1 MNVDSALI
9 NDRSI
14 VTQSKSVSFINNS
27 LIYLFIVIMLL
38 MRVIMRVILF
48 KIFEDKELLL
58 LLSHKEKDL
67 FNFKNYIER

>member
-1 MNVDSALI
+1 
-9 NDRSI
+9 
-14 VTQSKSVSFINNS
+14 
-27 LIYLFIVIMLL
+27 MLL

>member
-67 FNFKNYIER
+67 YNFKNYIER